1 MRRDA
6 AALIAMDV
14 AIFAMVEVR
23 IAVIGD
29 ASFAELLA
37 EQFDDSGVRGFF
49 FATWCSPDTSVE
61 ALKATLARKRI
72 DLVVIENRVLGSI
85 EVEHAV
91 DACVELGVR
100 LTDGVTLYERV
111 LGHVPVAVIRS
122 AWFRA
127 VLDPERPATRV
138 RLRRVRDIQIALM
151 VAVVAAPVMLV
162 DAAAVAICDGRPIF
176 FRQRRIGKGGREFR
190 LLKFRTMRSD
200 PRPGASWATPDDPR
214 ITSLGGWLRKLH
226 LDELPQLINVL
237 RGEMTLVAAARAA
250 RHRRG
255 ARAGDPL
262 LLAGLVTRDLTRVP
276 RGRIAYGALTDDHGK
291 MTDDCTC
298 MIRSPDSV
306 RFCGANDRDY
316 ALFTASA
323 EGTPITVT
331 EQTAALPHLCL
342 QGPASRGILQGLTD
356 ADLSGAA
363 FPYYTFREDVRIAG
377 IPVFMTRLGY
387 TAELGFELWVAQDR
401 CLELWD
407 ALLAAGTPAGM
418 RVIGMDALD
427 LFRIEGGFI
436 IGGVEYD
443 PSVSP
448 YECGL
453 GWSVDLDK
461 ANLRAADALRR
472 DREAADVRLTS
483 VVLESGGA
491 AASGAALA
499 AGGEPVGLVTQAV
512 VSPHLGGATLGLA
525 KIRTHLAEPGT
536 PRSGRGALE
545 AQAARLSL
553 GRRVRFLGKR
563 TDVAR
568 VLAAAD
574 IGVLCSDREGTPLAV
589 LEYMQA
595 GLAIVATA
603 VGGIPA
609 AVRHEQEGL
618 LVPPGSAEVVGRA
631 SHACATTHSFAG
643 ASARPPGSAVGASS
657 TSGTSPTR
665 LKACTGASRPRSALL
680 GRLTGE

>member
-1 MRRDA
+1 MAETHDSRPTAFHSRIAALTDRWMDLFGYLAPAEVSTTADEYRACREA
-6 AALIAMDV
+6 AALMDV
-14 AIFAMVEVR
+14 SM
-23 IAVIGD
+23 
-29 ASFAELLA
+29 L
-37 EQFDDSGVRGFF
+37 
-49 FATWCSPDTSVE
+49 
-61 ALKATLARKRI
+61 RKVDI
-72 DLVVIENRVLGSI
+72 DGP
-85 EVEHAV
+85 
-91 DACVELGVR
+91 G
-100 LTDGVTLYERV
+100 
-111 LGHVPVAVIRS
+111 
-122 AWFRA
+122 
-127 VLDPERPATRV
+127 
-138 RLRRVRDIQIALM
+138 
-151 VAVVAAPVMLV
+151 
-162 DAAAVAICDGRPIF
+162 AVAFMD
-176 FRQRRIGKGGREFR
+176 
-190 LLKFRTMRSD
+190 
-200 PRPGASWATPDDPR
+200 
-214 ITSLGGWLRKLH
+214 
-226 LDELPQLINVL
+226 
-237 RGEMTLVAAARAA
+237 
-250 RHRRG
+250 
-255 ARAGDPL
+255 
-262 LLAGLVTRDLTRVP
+262 GLVTRDLTRVP

-536 PRSGRGALE
+536 R
-545 AQAARLSL
+545 
-553 GRRVRFLGKR
+553 
-563 TDVAR
+563 
-568 VLAAAD
+568 
-574 IGVLCSDREGTPLAV
+574 
-589 LEYMQA
+589 
-595 GLAIVATA
+595 IVAQ
-603 VGGIPA
+603 VGSA
-609 AVRHEQEGL
+609 AVAG
-618 LVPPGSAEVVGRA
+618 EVVRHPVYDPQRRRA
-631 SHACATTHSFAG
+631 KES
-643 ASARPPGSAVGASS
+643 
-657 TSGTSPTR
+657 
-665 LKACTGASRPRSALL
+665 
-680 GRLTGE
+680 